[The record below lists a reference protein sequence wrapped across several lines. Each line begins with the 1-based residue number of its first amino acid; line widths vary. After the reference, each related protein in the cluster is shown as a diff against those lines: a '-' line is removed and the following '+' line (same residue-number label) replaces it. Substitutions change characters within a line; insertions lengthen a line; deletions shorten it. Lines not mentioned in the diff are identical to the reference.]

1 MIVIRGKAAD
11 AIREARCTG
20 CWPEGINEG
29 ILFIPETL
37 ELPTEEEEDDGGIDY
52 FVAELIEIMKKPVTG
67 DGKWFPRVADN
78 E

>member
-11 AIREARCTG
+11 LIREARCTN

-37 ELPTEEEEDDGGIDY
+37 DLPVEDEDDGGIDR
-52 FVAELIEIMKKPVTG
+52 FVAELIEIMSKPVTG
-67 DGKWFPRVADN
+67 DGKWFPREPD